1 MAKHHAMII
10 VNPNA
15 DLGRARIK
23 AASLRPIVDEFGGAD
38 WIGTVYPTHA
48 IEIARRAIED
58 EYAIVVA
65 GGGDGT
71 THEVINA
78 FMQFPKEK
86 RPKLGV
92 IPLGSGNDFAH
103 AIGMDPR
110 PEMALR
116 QIFTGKSKD
125 IDIGRMVDDHGRV
138 EYWSNAVGVG
148 FDAIVTIRSR
158 KFTYLKGFLIYLMA
172 VLQTIMLNHEAPN
185 FKIKTDTESLEERL
199 LLFVLCNGSREGGG
213 FMVAPMAKPDDGI
226 YQYAGIRQVSRLT
239 MLRILPEVMKG
250 THGRLPQ
257 VIMGDFH
264 KMEIESNHPMIIH
277 VDGEIIAGFN
287 SDIQWF
293 SSEMI
298 PGAIQVVV

>member
-1 MAKHHAMII
+1 MGKHKAIII

-23 AASLRPIVDEFGGAD
+23 AALLRSIVDELGGAD
-38 WIGTVYPTHA
+38 WIGTVYPSHA
-48 IEIARRAIED
+48 IEITRRAIED
-58 EYAIVVA
+58 DYSLIIA

-103 AIGMDPR
+103 AIGMNPL
-110 PEMALR
+110 PEMAVR
-116 QIFTGKSKD
+116 QIFTGKIKQ
-125 IDIGRMVDDHGRV
+125 IDVGRMVDDHGRI
-138 EYWSNAVGVG
+138 EYWANAIGIG
-148 FDAIVTIRSR
+148 FDATVTIRSR

-172 VLQTIMLNHEAPN
+172 VLQTILLNHEAPC
-185 FKIKTDTESLEERL
+185 FKIKTDCESLEEKL

-213 FMVAPMAKPDDGI
+213 FLVAPTAKPDDGV
-226 YQYAGIRQVSRLT
+226 YQYTGIRQVSRLT

-250 THGRLPQ
+250 THGRLSQ

-264 KMEIESNHPMIIH
+264 KLEIESNLPMIIH

-298 PGAIQVVV
+298 PGAIQAIV

>member
-1 MAKHHAMII
+1 MAKHKAIII

-23 AASLRPIVDEFGGAD
+23 AASLRSIVDEFGGAD

-48 IEIARRAIED
+48 IEIARQAIEN
-58 EYAIVVA
+58 EYSLVIA

-110 PEMALR
+110 PVMALR
-116 QIFTGKSKD
+116 QIFTGKPKD
-125 IDIGRMVDDHGRV
+125 IDIGRMVDEHGRV

-148 FDAIVTIRSR
+148 FDAAVTIHSR
-158 KFTYLKGFLIYLMA
+158 KFTYLKGFLIYFLA
-172 VLQTIMLNHEAPN
+172 VLQTILLNHEAPL

-213 FMVAPMAKPDDGI
+213 FLVAPTAKPDDGI

-264 KMEIESNHPMIIH
+264 KLEIESDIPMIIH
-277 VDGEIIAGFN
+277 IDGEIIAGFN

-298 PGAIQVVV
+298 PGAVQVVV

>member
-1 MAKHHAMII
+1 MKKHNALII

-15 DLGRARIK
+15 DLGRALVK
-23 AASLRPIVDEFGGAD
+23 AASLRPIVDQFGGAD
-38 WIGTVYPTHA
+38 WIGTVFPTHA
-48 IEIARRAIED
+48 IEITRQAIED
-58 EYAIVVA
+58 GYELIIA

-78 FMQFPKEK
+78 MMQFPKEQ
-86 RPKLGV
+86 RPNLGV

-103 AIGMDPR
+103 AIGMDPH

-116 QIFTGKSKD
+116 QVFTGKPKN
-125 IDIGRMVDDHGRV
+125 IDIGRMVDDGGRV

-148 FDAIVTIRSR
+148 FDATVTIRSR
-158 KFTYLKGFLIYLMA
+158 KFTYLKGFLIYFLA
-172 VLQTIMLNHEAPN
+172 VLQTILLDHAAPH
-185 FKIKTDTESLEERL
+185 FKIKTESESLEEQL

-213 FMVAPMAKPDDGI
+213 FLVAPMAKPDDGT

-257 VIMGDFH
+257 VIMGEFH
-264 KMEIESNHPMIIH
+264 KLEIESDRPMIIH

-298 PGAIQVVV
+298 PGAIQVIV